1 MRLILS
7 TISIIVVIFGC
18 SDDAIKPG
26 VDTSLGT
33 KEIPSQESWNA
44 EIYFTEEGKLK
55 AIVFADHLQK
65 FEMKKTTYLEGV
77 KIEFF
82 NSDEEKTS
90 TLSSKFGRVN
100 DTTRDMYAID
110 SVVAVND
117 SAGTTLLTEELVWR
131 NKSKKVTTDQF
142 VTLISSKEKIEGYG
156 FESDQ
161 SLDNYVIYKITYL
174 TNLSEDESE

>member
-1 MRLILS
+1 MRLI
-7 TISIIVVIFGC
+7 VIKILVAVFLIGC
-18 SDDAIKPG
+18 GDDAIKPDI
-26 VDTSLGT
+26 DTSIGT

-44 EIYFTEEGKLK
+44 EIFFTEEGKLK
-55 AIVFADHLQK
+55 AIVYADHLQK
-65 FEMKKTTYLEGV
+65 FEMKKTTFLEGV

-82 NSDEEKTS
+82 NNNEEKTS
-90 TLSSKFGRVN
+90 TLTSKFGRVN

-117 SAGTTLLTEELVWR
+117 SAGTTLLTEELIWK
-131 NKSKKVTTDQF
+131 NKTKKVTTEQF
-142 VTLISSKEKIEGYG
+142 VTLISSTERIEGYG

-174 TNLSEDESE
+174 TNLSENESE